1 MKPALLR
8 HLLCPACGGTLSCT
22 ILQQKPV
29 TLTATEQQILAQRQL
44 DIAEYQ
50 TEVMTGHLD
59 CARCN
64 LASPIRDGVP
74 RLYKGADRDWPL
86 PTGGMPIVAWW
97 PNLII
102 VFELTMLF
110 ALVATVITLL
120 VTAGLPRRVPA
131 LYDPAVSDG
140 RILVG
145 VENPKLPT
153 DALEAALAVGDREIK
168 TIQ

>member
-1 MKPALLR
+1 MKAIYALYPDPETAQTAVDNLVAAGVDQR
-8 HLLCPACGGTLSCT
+8 AIT
-22 ILQQKPV
+22 IISSEPFEEQPFSHRDRKTWMFWIAGAAGALGLV
-29 TLTATEQQILAQRQL
+29 AGAWLTSMTE
-44 DIAEYQ
+44 
-50 TEVMTGHLD
+50 
-59 CARCN
+59 
-64 LASPIRDGVP
+64 
-74 RLYKGADRDWPL
+74 RDWPL
-86 PTGGMPIVAWW
+86 STGGMPIVAWW

-110 ALVATVITLL
+110 AVIATVITLL

-145 VENPKLPT
+145 VEDPKVPT

-168 TIQ
+168 TIL